1 MNVGVVLIQ
10 TKIIGDEER
19 GEDGGLD
26 EHICDNNIHD
36 DDVDNVN
43 DDNDDIGNVND
54 GNDDIDKNNKDDNG
68 DQVRKGQLATG
79 GLCG

>member
-1 MNVGVVLIQ
+1 MNVRVVLIQ

-19 GEDGGLD
+19 GDGGLD

-43 DDNDDIGNVND
+43 DDNDDIE
-54 GNDDIDKNNKDDNG
+54 KNNKDDNG

-79 GLCG
+79 GLCV